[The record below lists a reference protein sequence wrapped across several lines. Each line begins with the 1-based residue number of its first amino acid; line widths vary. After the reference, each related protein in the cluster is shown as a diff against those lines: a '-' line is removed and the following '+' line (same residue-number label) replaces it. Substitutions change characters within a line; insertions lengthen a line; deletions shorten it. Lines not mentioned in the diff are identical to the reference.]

1 MGQETLNSA
10 NQSHVY
16 TEASS
21 WSPLLCHIAYPLPG
35 YGVGKGQSVC
45 PGISTSSLP
54 PAAPGAP
61 AGAQYR
67 WGG

>member
-35 YGVGKGQSVC
+35 YGVGKAITDVV
-45 PGISTSSLP
+45 
-54 PAAPGAP
+54 
-61 AGAQYR
+61 
-67 WGG
+67 GGKWH